1 MITVSPD
8 RWTQVTRGAFMA
20 ACAVIVM
27 AGVRAASSIIA
38 PFLLAAF
45 VAAVS
50 LPALEW
56 LRRLGARTSV
66 AILAVVLL
74 NAAVLSFFAWIA
86 LESIVE
92 LRVQLPAY
100 VDRAQLLEESIR
112 TRLLAL
118 GLEVPPDYYATFV
131 QPERLFEFATS
142 AARNVTSVLS
152 IGLLILLYLVFMLAE
167 SVAFPAKWR
176 AVFGSQSRSIGGATR
191 ALKQVQR
198 YLALKTVISM
208 VTGTLVGLGAWMLG
222 VDFALLWGFLAF
234 SLNYVPSIGSI
245 LAAVPAVVVALLQF
259 GPGRAFALAGV
270 YLVVNLSI
278 GNVADPIIVGRE
290 LRLSPIIVIMSLV
303 FWGFTLGLTGMF
315 LAVPLTIALR
325 IVLQSS
331 SSLGRY
337 ALLMG
342 PLPEPGAAASGDWG
356 VVLGEQ
362 GEPRVATV
370 RQAGD

>member
-1 MITVSPD
+1 VITLRPD
-8 RWTQVTRGAFMA
+8 RWTQVTRGAFLA
-20 ACAVIVM
+20 ACAVIVL
-27 AGVRAASSIIA
+27 AGLRAAASIIA

-56 LRRLGARTSV
+56 LRRLGARTGV

-100 VDRAQLLEESIR
+100 MDRAQLLEETLR
-112 TRLLAL
+112 VRLRGV

-131 QPERLFEFATS
+131 QPERLFEVATS

-167 SVAFPAKWR
+167 SVAFPEKWR
-176 AVFGSQSRSIGGATR
+176 AVFGAESRSIGGATR

-198 YLALKTVISM
+198 YLALKTMISM
-208 VTGTLVGLGAWMLG
+208 GTGTLVGLGAWLLD

-245 LAAVPAVVVALLQF
+245 VAAVPALLVALLQF
-259 GPGRAFALAGV
+259 GPARALALGGI
-270 YLVVNLSI
+270 YLAVNLTI

-325 IVLQSS
+325 IMLQSS
-331 SSLGRY
+331 ASLGRY
-337 ALLMG
+337 ALLLG

-356 VVLGEQ
+356 VVRGEQ
-362 GEPRVATV
+362 GEPRVVTV

>member
-1 MITVSPD
+1 MIAVRPD
-8 RWTQVTRGAFMA
+8 RWTQVTRAAFMA
-20 ACAVIVM
+20 ACAVIVL
-27 AGVRAASSIIA
+27 AGVRAASSMIA

-56 LRRLGARTSV
+56 LRRLGARTGV

-74 NAAVLSFFAWIA
+74 NAGVLSFFAWIA

-92 LRVQLPAY
+92 LRAQLPAY
-100 VDRAQLLEESIR
+100 VDRAQLLEESVR
-112 TRLLAL
+112 VRLRDV
-118 GLEVPPDYYATFV
+118 GLEIPPDYYATFV
-131 QPERLFEFATS
+131 QPERLFEIATS

-167 SVAFPAKWR
+167 SVAFPTKWR
-176 AVFGSQSRSIGGATR
+176 AVFGSQSRSIGGAAR

-198 YLALKTVISM
+198 YLVLKTVISM
-208 VTGTLVGLGAWMLG
+208 ITGTLVGLGAWLLD

-234 SLNYVPSIGSI
+234 ALNYVPSIGSI
-245 LAAVPAVVVALLQF
+245 VAAVPAVLVALLQY
-259 GPGRAFALAGV
+259 GPGRALALAGV

-331 SSLGRY
+331 TSLGRY

-342 PLPEPGAAASGDWG
+342 PLPEPGATPSGDWG
-356 VVLGEQ
+356 VVIGDQ
-362 GEPRVATV
+362 GEPRVVAT